1 MFFRILSRRNIWIK
15 SMKLLFCIGTIIIV
29 YEGFISRQSK
39 TVPKVKEYDSFFD
52 SLQTERKNR
61 IADVCQKEMSKDQ
74 SLNHASGNFLFY
86 SSLNLSYCVVAKVG
100 CTFWISIIRFLLRDF
115 PENLLKTH
123 PLDLTKYNVHSAS
136 KRLKHLTKDVGYS
149 YLVNSTKFF
158 FARNPYSRLLSG
170 YMDKMM
176 LPGYWTSLSV
186 DIVSLTRNKTNTK
199 CVNDITFREFLHY
212 VVVSETKNFHRN
224 GHWIP
229 VYKLCNPCKWKFDY
243 IGKQETFTKDAKV
256 ILEYF
261 GLNYMKNRSY
271 LQNMLHQTYSQSE
284 YTFSFANVA
293 NNICNQSIEF
303 IARRLWYVYQMQGYI
318 RNTSQ
323 FIMPR
328 LEQGEKLTLVTFQ
341 KLVEH
346 EIISNTITSLES
358 SNQRKN
364 FWREFFSKIPTTLIK
379 EIQKVYE
386 LDFKLFDYSFDS
398 YQ

>member
-1 MFFRILSRRNIWIK
+1 M
-15 SMKLLFCIGTIIIV
+15 
-29 YEGFISRQSK
+29 
-39 TVPKVKEYDSFFD
+39 
-52 SLQTERKNR
+52 
-61 IADVCQKEMSKDQ
+61 
-74 SLNHASGNFLFY
+74 
-86 SSLNLSYCVVAKVG
+86 AKVG
-100 CTFWISIIRFLLRDF
+100 CTFWIAIIRFLLQDF
-115 PENLLKTH
+115 PEHLLKTH
-123 PLDLTKYNVHSAS
+123 PLNLTKINVHRER
-136 KRLKHLTKDVGYS
+136 KRLRHLTKDVGYS

-158 FARNPYSRLLSG
+158 FARNPYTRILSG

-176 LPGYWTSLSV
+176 LPGYWTSVSKDV
-186 DIVSLTRNKTNTK
+186 VSLTRNKTNIK
-199 CVNDITFREFLHY
+199 CVSDVTFREFLQY
-212 VVVSETKNFHRN
+212 IVLSKNFNQN

-271 LQNMLHQTYSQSE
+271 LQNMLFQTYSQSE
-284 YTFSFANVA
+284 YIFHFASVA
-293 NNICNQSIEF
+293 DNICNLSVEF

-328 LEQGEKLTLVTFQ
+328 LEQGEKLTLVKFQ
-341 KLVEH
+341 NLVEH
-346 EIISNTITSLES
+346 EIISNTMTRLES
-358 SNQRKN
+358 SNQRKY
-364 FWREFFSKIPTTLIK
+364 FLRMFFSKISTALIK

-386 LDFKLFDYSFDS
+386 LDFKLFNYSFDS